1 MLSNFVQSL
10 VILKKK
16 KLRLSQNFFK
26 VKKNHKLLK
35 FIHSNNFFPG
45 PVTTLRPGLHVRPPV
60 VPPVEGNDDVAVLL
74 TRSTLSCWGFYVGET
89 INATSDH
96 VLESWDHD
104 VVLFVPCYSR
114 RRTLTSTKSVEKT
127 TTKKKICQS
136 QRKSQIVPIELK
148 KWRILFTWIFP
159 ISSFGQNDNPPFAR
173 I

>member
-1 MLSNFVQSL
+1 M
-10 VILKKK
+10 
-16 KLRLSQNFFK
+16 
-26 VKKNHKLLK
+26 
-35 FIHSNNFFPG
+35 
-45 PVTTLRPGLHVRPPV
+45 TTLRPGLHVGPPV

-74 TRSTLSCWGFYVGET
+74 TRSTLSCWSCYVGET
-89 INATSDH
+89 INASSDH

-159 ISSFGQNDNPPFAR
+159 IGSFGQNDNPSFAR

>member
-1 MLSNFVQSL
+1 M
-10 VILKKK
+10 
-16 KLRLSQNFFK
+16 
-26 VKKNHKLLK
+26 
-35 FIHSNNFFPG
+35 
-45 PVTTLRPGLHVRPPV
+45 TTLRPGLHVGPPV

-74 TRSTLSCWGFYVGET
+74 TRSTLSCWSCYVGET
-89 INATSDH
+89 INASSDH

-114 RRTLTSTKSVEKT
+114 RRMLTSTAWCWLSVEKT
-127 TTKKKICQS
+127 QKKKKKNCQS

-159 ISSFGQNDNPPFAR
+159 IRSFGQNDNPSFAR